1 MTAFFLYKS
10 SWLAGGWLAACWR
23 LACGRLAAGWRA
35 AGWLV
40 VDADFTVKFKGLKY
54 KMLDDKKANE

>member
-10 SWLAGGWLAACWR
+10 SWLAVGWQLAGGWLAAGWL
-23 LACGRLAAGWRA
+23 LAGGWRA

-40 VDADFTVKFKGLKY
+40 KDADFNVKF
-54 KMLDDKKANE
+54 

>member
-23 LACGRLAAGWRA
+23 LARAGWRLDSGWLA

-40 VDADFTVKFKGLKY
+40 VDADFNVKF
-54 KMLDDKKANE
+54 

>member
-10 SWLAGGWLAACWR
+10 SSACWR
-23 LACGRLAAGWRA
+23 INCGRLGAGWWLVA

-40 VDADFTVKFKGLKY
+40 VDADFNVKFKGLKC
-54 KMLDDKKANE
+54 KMLDDKKAN